1 MGITL
6 LATEVAKAWSSGRY
20 RACLPNDF
28 RMFGGV
34 LRELGGE
41 IDARQILDLVARCE
55 FVVRALTDS
64 TPLRTFENGEQNICF
79 RVRKYIP
86 VIVQFYFRLRSLE
99 AVPEVDEWI
108 S

>member
-34 LRELGGE
+34 LRELVGE
-41 IDARQILDLVARCE
+41 IDARQILDLVARGE

-64 TPLRTFENGEQNICF
+64 TPFRTFGEQNICF

-86 VIVQFYFRLRSLE
+86 VIVQLYLGRWCSTAFAGSG
-99 AVPEVDEWI
+99 A
-108 S
+108 